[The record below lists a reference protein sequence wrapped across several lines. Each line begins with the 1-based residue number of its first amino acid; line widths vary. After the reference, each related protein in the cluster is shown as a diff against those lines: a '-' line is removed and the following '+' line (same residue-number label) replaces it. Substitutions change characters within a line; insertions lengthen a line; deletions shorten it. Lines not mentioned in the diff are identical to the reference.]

1 MNGIPANISV
11 AGARLPQS
19 YEAAKVALANCAS
32 LDECKD
38 WSDRAEALASYA
50 KQADD
55 DSLRIMAD
63 RIQARAVRRCGELLK
78 QVDAR
83 QGQNLPGAKNEGAHT
98 FSPTQRDVARDAGM
112 SDHQRVQAVRVA
124 NVPEPTFEAAVES
137 SAPPTVTKLADMGRK
152 PRQPAPPPPT
162 WTPPAGFQEATKLLG
177 RVRDFA
183 RFCAQHDP
191 ALVAGGVMPNEAS
204 DLRRQVSTIDGW
216 LDRFV
221 VTLKD

>member
-1 MNGIPANISV
+1 MDGIPANIAV
-11 AGARLPQS
+11 ARARLPQT
-19 YEAAKVALANCAS
+19 YEAAKVALSNCAS
-32 LDECKD
+32 IDECKD

-78 QVDAR
+78 QFDGRGRPSENSGVAPPVSQR
-83 QGQNLPGAKNEGAHT
+83 EAASQAGISRGQ
-98 FSPTQRDVARDAGM
+98 QRT
-112 SDHQRVQAVRVA
+112 AVRVA

-137 SAPPTVTKLADMGRK
+137 PAPPTVTKLADMGRQRRE
-152 PRQPAPPPPT
+152 PTPPPPT
-162 WTPPAGFQEATKLLG
+162 WTPPEGFQEATKLLG

-183 RFCAQHDP
+183 RFCAAHDP
-191 ALVAGGVMPNEAS
+191 ALVAGGVMPGEAF
-204 DLRRQVSTIDGW
+204 DLRQQVSTIDGW

-221 VTLKD
+221 VSLKG